1 MTLPE
6 ELRQAAH
13 YTALDHH
20 RDLLERAAAAL
31 EANEKDAA
39 RWRFAMKH
47 WKSAKLQWHTKG
59 KNTPKG
65 VQVSFDF
72 TRHNGNGPGLE
83 QFFDEARAALS
94 TQGEKT

>member
-20 RDLLERAAAAL
+20 RDLLERAAAEIEAL
-31 EANEKDAA
+31 CGITEAVS
-39 RWRFAMKH
+39 
-47 WKSAKLQWHTKG
+47 KSLLE
-59 KNTPKG
+59 PKTIC
-65 VQVSFDF
+65 VM
-72 TRHNGNGPGLE
+72 
-83 QFFDEARAALS
+83 EARRGIALAALS

>member
-6 ELRQAAH
+6 ELRQASR

-31 EANEKDAA
+31 EADQKDAA
-39 RWRFAMKH
+39 RYRWLSMDCRSSGEH
-47 WKSAKLQWHTKG
+47 WGGRWSIVIDGPAPDTYNYSGVSAAI
-59 KNTPKG
+59 
-65 VQVSFDF
+65 D
-72 TRHNGNGPGLE
+72 
-83 QFFDEARAALS
+83 AALS